1 MRRRRRGRSRS
12 TSSPPGR
19 NPVGRFGVSRPF
31 DASASVGLRRGF
43 QVSGGPEAILRQGAV
58 LWLDALYSNAGQ
70 TATNLGTGGTALNAT
85 LGSTASADS
94 NDPLWLAN
102 ENQPYVYL
110 PGANSNYLSVPD
122 SAALD
127 ITGDLDLR
135 VWCALDDWTPA
146 AIQILIGKREVNQI
160 AYQMAIDTTGNVRLL
175 WSTNGT
181 VGILATSTAATGVA
195 DGTAKWVRATL
206 DVDNGAAGYSVQF
219 FLSDNGTS
227 WTQLGT
233 TVTVAGVTSIFA
245 STANLNVGARNSGG
259 AEPAA
264 GKFYRAQVLNG
275 IGGTVVCDVNMSVL
289 TSGTQTTFTESSSN
303 AATVTVNRATSG
315 RKTVLVIRQ
324 PVWLFGTDDYMDVS
338 DNALLDFDATD
349 TFTIVA
355 VVRDWQSTAAGA
367 AYVSKKN
374 NESPGTSQAG
384 YYLWRFATTAYG
396 QVFDG
401 TTFPGNATRALS
413 NGPVQVLSFNR
424 SGSPKLYNVG
434 VNTNNGSNVTDT
446 TSASLANS
454 LPLRIGALGSTGGA
468 FGHFELMAV
477 AIFRRVLTAAE
488 LAQIVTYYQTR
499 YV

>member
-1 MRRRRRGRSRS
+1 M
-12 TSSPPGR
+12 
-19 NPVGRFGVSRPF
+19 GRFGVSRPF
-31 DASASVGLRRGF
+31 DASSSVGLRRGF

-85 LGSTASADS
+85 LGSTAGADS
-94 NDPLWLAN
+94 NDPLWLPN

-146 AIQILIGKREVNQI
+146 AVQILIGKREVNQI

-181 VGILATSTAATGVA
+181 AGILATSTAATGVA

-206 DVDNGAAGYSVQF
+206 DVDNGAGGYSVQF

-289 TSGTQTTFTESSSN
+289 TSSAQTTFTESSSN

-324 PVWLFGTDDYMDVS
+324 PVWLFGTDDFMSVPDNDQVDFTDTQSFTVLAVARVFGTVVVNTRLIDKMDGSALNGWGLFLDATPRAQATMNGTSYLATPTSATVTLGAMNVLGMQRDASVPNLRALLNTSLGTASTVTRPNVS
-338 DNALLDFDATD
+338 NSQTVRIGIDRGGTNAL
-349 TFTIVA
+349 
-355 VVRDWQSTAAGA
+355 AG
-367 AYVSKKN
+367 
-374 NESPGTSQAG
+374 E
-384 YYLWRFATTAYG
+384 
-396 QVFDG
+396 
-401 TTFPGNATRALS
+401 
-413 NGPVQVLSFNR
+413 
-424 SGSPKLYNVG
+424 
-434 VNTNNGSNVTDT
+434 
-446 TSASLANS
+446 LA
-454 LPLRIGALGSTGGA
+454 
-468 FGHFELMAV
+468 AV
-477 AIFRRVLTAAE
+477 AIFRRTLTAAE
-488 LAQIVTYYQTR
+488 LQQIVTYYQTR